1 MSSYLKKRELGLRAI
16 GLRIGEK
23 VLEADEQ
30 IEFASAD
37 DAALEHAGEMRLVFN
52 WMCEEG
58 RLGAFSFRLHIC
70 GEPK

>member
-30 IEFASAD
+30 VEFASAD

-52 WMCEEG
+52 WTHRRVQLPATHLRGTEVD
-58 RLGAFSFRLHIC
+58 
-70 GEPK
+70 